1 MPQPYDYTVAQPD
14 VGTYFQAMK
23 AGRDDRAVQQASQ
36 DAGALKRYFPA
47 AAGGDKEALGQV
59 MGLNPEIGMK
69 LTAHLNSMDEASRNR
84 EIAIS
89 EWLGP
94 LLMDQTGRPISDPQ
108 QIMNVQQ
115 MAAQRGLPPDRVQA
129 ITPQNIPLLVQGSEA
144 ARNYKR
150 QIAQDALSARE
161 TNASIAAKNAAADA
175 SRRSGQGGSGG
186 MSNTTF
192 DNVSGLRKEYISATK
207 DFGTVTD
214 AYGRIKAT
222 SAAATPAGDLSMIF
236 AYMKMLDPNS
246 VVRES
251 EFALAQNAKPLID
264 RMGVS
269 WDAVKSAWE
278 GTKLQPQVRA
288 DFLKQSAALYGQQLQ
303 QKNQIDTQY
312 TDLAKS
318 FGFDPKFVVTGR
330 AGMADAAGPPPPPPL
345 VPQQVQRPTITGPNG
360 QKMQLNA
367 AGTAWEPMR

>member
-175 SRRSGQGGSGG
+175 SRRSGQGGGG
-186 MSNTTF
+186 LDNTTF
-192 DNVSGLRKEYISATK
+192 DNISGLRKEFVGATK
-207 DFGTVTD
+207 TYTD
-214 AYGRIKAT
+214 VRDAFGRIQVSAKNP
-222 SAAATPAGDLSMIF
+222 SAAGDMSLIF
-236 AYMKMLDPNS
+236 NYMKMLDPGS
-246 VVRES
+246 TVREG
-251 EFALAQNAKPLID
+251 EFATAEQATGLPDRLVNLYNKAISGQRLNPEQRMDFVGRAGGLFNRQNETYLSTKANYDRLAG
-264 RMGVS
+264 R
-269 WDAVKSAWE
+269 
-278 GTKLQPQVRA
+278 
-288 DFLKQSAALYGQQLQ
+288 
-303 QKNQIDTQY
+303 
-312 TDLAKS
+312 
-318 FGFDPKFVVTGR
+318 FGFDPSLVTFDQSGGIKGPSDVVT
-330 AGMADAAGPPPPPPL
+330 PPPPPP
-345 VPQQVQRPTITGPNG
+345 PTQRPIIVGPGG
-360 QKMQLNA
+360 QRMQLNA